1 MCAKNCDALLL
12 QLLQTGQVA
21 HYVPVLRDHEGVPG
35 VRVVR
40 MDPLL
45 QNLL

>member
-1 MCAKNCDALLL
+1 MRAENRNFLLL
-12 QLLQTGQVA
+12 QLLQTRQVA
-21 HYVPVLRDHEGVPG
+21 HYIPVLCDHKGVPG

-40 MDPLL
+40 MDTLL